1 MTMPYIEIGN
11 GEPIIFLHGLGN
23 NKHLWDLQHELS
35 STYKL
40 IIPDLRGHGENPL
53 KTDITL
59 FNLATDIFNLM
70 DTLSIDVATICGL
83 SMGGLIAFEMY
94 KQNSK
99 RITSLILSNT
109 TSYCVPWLISPK
121 VYENIQDN
129 SEQDILN
136 YIVNHSLH
144 KKTDDTFHA
153 SKKSF
158 TIHKQAFIESSKN
171 CSQANYSMLLPCIK
185 VPTLIIN
192 GILDKV
198 TPPILAYQMKF
209 GIPHSRFR
217 SLKNGHLSNIENP
230 KEFNNLINDF
240 MQDKEVLVSRP
251 LSLFYNW

>member
-1 MTMPYIEIGN
+1 MTMPYIELGT

-23 NKHLWDLQHELS
+23 NKHLWDLQHELA

-53 KTDITL
+53 KSNITL
-59 FNLATDIFNLM
+59 FNLAADVFNLM
-70 DTLSIDVATICGL
+70 NTLSIDEATVCGL

-94 KQNSK
+94 KQQPK
-99 RITSLILSNT
+99 RVTSLILSNT

-121 VYENIQDN
+121 VYENIQNN
-129 SEQDILN
+129 SEQDVLN

-144 KKTDDTFHA
+144 KKTSDILYL

-158 TIHKQAFIESSKN
+158 TIDKQAFIEASKN
-171 CSQANYSMLLPCIK
+171 CSQANYSLLLPSIK

-198 TPPILAYQMKF
+198 TPPVLSYQMKF
-209 GIPHSRFR
+209 AIPHSRFR
-217 SLKNGHLSNIENP
+217 SLKTGHLSNIENP
-230 KEFNNLINDF
+230 EEFNNLINDF
-240 MQDKEVLVSRP
+240 MKDKETLSNRH
-251 LSLFYNW
+251 LSLFYN